1 MSDSTGTSRP
11 RRVARAFS
19 LIEMLIALAITGTL
33 LAAVLVSLNASF
45 VAYQTTTEQASTHTI
60 ARLVIHR
67 VQALVRNGREFG
79 PMPSDVRDRFIA
91 SDEIQFLDD
100 QDRVIEIRLDRANAK
115 LTFTVDGGPAF
126 AFLGGVSGPTTEAG
140 DPVGAFLLEYENG
153 RTLRRATFDLT
164 VLGDDDINV
173 ELEGD
178 HVQPLR
184 LVGSTMPRRLAW

>member
-1 MSDSTGTSRP
+1 MNNSNRKH
-11 RRVARAFS
+11 RAFS
-19 LIEMLIALAITGTL
+19 LIQMLMALSITSVL
-33 LAAVLVSLNASF
+33 LAAVLVSLRASF
-45 VAYQTTTEQASTHTI
+45 MAYQLTTEQASTHTV

-79 PMPSDVRDRFIA
+79 PMPSDVRERFIA

-100 QDRVIEIRLDRANAK
+100 DDRVIEIRLDRVNSL
-115 LTFTVDGGPAF
+115 LTFSVDNGTAF
-126 AFLGGVSGPTTEAG
+126 PFLGGVSGPTTEEGEA
-140 DPVGAFLLEYENG
+140 VGAFLLEYENG

-164 VLGDDDINV
+164 VIADDNIDV
-173 ELEGD
+173 ELEGN

>member
-1 MSDSTGTSRP
+1 MISDRTRPCP
-11 RRVARAFS
+11 RRVRAFS
-19 LIEMLIALAITGTL
+19 LIEMLIALSITGTL

-45 VAYQTTTEQASTHTI
+45 IAYQTTTEQASTHTI

-79 PMPSDVRDRFIA
+79 PMPSDVRERFLA

-100 QDRVIEIRLDRANAK
+100 QDRVIEIRLDRANGK
-115 LTFTVDGGPAF
+115 LTFAVDGGTAY
-126 AFLGGVSGPTTEAG
+126 AFLGGVSGPVDADG

-164 VLGDDDINV
+164 VLGDDDVNV
-173 ELEGD
+173 ELEGN